1 MSIAQTVMSRPVGV
15 VRREYPG
22 IALAVIVTCQLMLV
36 LDGTVVNIALPKI
49 QGALH
54 FSATGLSWVLNAYT
68 LAFGGLLLLG
78 GRAGDVLGRRRVFVA
93 GIALFTV
100 ASLVGGFANSAAWL
114 LITRAGQGVGAALAA
129 PSTLALIATTFA
141 EGPQRN
147 RALGL
152 FSAASGAGASVGLI
166 LGGILTAALSWRW
179 VLFINVP
186 IGVAVVLLAPVFIR
200 EPQRRPGALD
210 VGGALTATAGMVALV
225 YGFIRAASNGW
236 SDRTTM
242 GAFALALVLLALFL
256 TIELN
261 SRQPILPLHLLA
273 NRDRAGAY
281 LNMLLLPATMFGVFF
296 FLTQFLQ
303 KADGFGPLQ
312 AGLAFL
318 PWTLVMFATV
328 RTVPTLLQR
337 FSARRIMVAGA
348 LLITGAMLW
357 LAQISASTG
366 YASGLLGPML
376 LMGIGVGCSFLPL
389 NVTILSGVAQEES
402 GAASG
407 LLQTMQQVGGTVGL
421 AVLVTIFGA
430 VSRATAAN
438 PPAGI
443 SQQGQG
449 HSAFAHGIASAF
461 TAGAIVAACILLVAL
476 FAIRAKPPLKPD
488 GDADSGDA
496 IPIGYVEEA
505 RSALA
510 RHHRKLGPS
519 TRPRRGGLGTR
530 WSPVGKSPRRAARQR
545 R

>member
-1 MSIAQTVMSRPVGV
+1 MSIAPTALNRPIGV

-22 IALAVIVTCQLMLV
+22 IALAVIVTCQLMLI
-36 LDGTVVNIALPKI
+36 LDGTVVNVALPKI

-78 GRAGDVLGRRRVFVA
+78 GRAGDILGRRRVFIA
-93 GIALFTV
+93 GISLFTV
-100 ASLVGGFANSAAWL
+100 ASLLGGFAASAGWL
-114 LITRAGQGVGAALAA
+114 LATRAAQGVGAALAA

-166 LGGILTAALSWRW
+166 LGGVLTAELSWRW

-186 IGVAVVLLAPVFIR
+186 IGVAVVLLAPLFIR
-200 EPQRRPGALD
+200 EPDRRSGSLD
-210 VGGALTATAGMVALV
+210 LPGALTATAGMVTLV

-236 SDRTTM
+236 SDRFTV
-242 GAFALALVLLALFL
+242 GAFVAALVLLALFL
-256 TIELN
+256 TIEVRA
-261 SRQPILPLHLLA
+261 RQPLLPLSLLV

-303 KADGFGPLQ
+303 KVDGVGPLQ

-318 PWTLVMFATV
+318 PWTVVVFAVV

-337 FSARRIMVAGA
+337 FSAKRIMVAGA
-348 LLITGAMLW
+348 LLITIAMVW
-357 LAQISASTG
+357 LTQISATTG

-376 LMGIGVGCSFLPL
+376 LMGLGVGCSFLPL
-389 NVTILSGVAQEES
+389 NVTILAGVAREES

-407 LLQTMQQVGGTVGL
+407 LLQTMQQAGGTVGL
-421 AVLVTIFGA
+421 AVLVTVFGA
-430 VSRATAAN
+430 ASRAAALN
-438 PPAGI
+438 PLPGVT
-443 SQQGQG
+443 QQVQA
-449 HSAFAHGIASAF
+449 HLLFAHGVASAF
-461 TAGAIVAACILLVAL
+461 TIGTIFAACILLVAL
-476 FAIRAKPPLKPD
+476 FAIRAKPSSKPD
-488 GDADSGDA
+488 SAADGGASVPSGDT
-496 IPIGYVEEA
+496 EEA
-505 RSALA
+505 PPELA
-510 RHHRKLGPS
+510 RHRRKLGAGRRP
-519 TRPRRGGLGTR
+519 PRRGIDTR
-530 WSPVGKSPRRAARQR
+530 WSPAGKAPRRVARQR
-545 R
+545 T